1 MIPGE
6 VQTRPGV
13 LQLNEGRETLVIN
26 VVNNTAINEDVVRV
40 GMVVCFNQGATV
52 VLEGYSLYHPA

>member
-13 LQLNEGRETLVIN
+13 LQLNEGRETLVISVAN
-26 VVNNTAINEDVVRV
+26 SGDRPV
-40 GMVVCFNQGATV
+40 
-52 VLEGYSLYHPA
+52 